1 MVHHC
6 RLINFKLRDLDS
18 KRLTMKKIYKYL
30 GKVYK
35 NHNFT
40 LHCLRGLSM
49 RYIQVLPGHK
59 SSKATEIYIHKTK

>member
-1 MVHHC
+1 MPD
-6 RLINFKLRDLDS
+6 NE
-18 KRLTMKKIYKYL
+18 KKIYKYL

-49 RYIQVLPGHK
+49 RYIQVLPGNK
-59 SSKATEIYIHKTK
+59 SSKITEIYTHVSMTGLKNIKNPTDDFDL